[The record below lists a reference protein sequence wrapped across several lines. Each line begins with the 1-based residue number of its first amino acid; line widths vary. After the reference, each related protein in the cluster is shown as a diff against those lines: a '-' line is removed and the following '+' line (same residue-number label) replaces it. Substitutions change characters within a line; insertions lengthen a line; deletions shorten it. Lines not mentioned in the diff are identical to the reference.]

1 MKREEVLQSAPGA
14 EGPNPMET
22 LPDDAFD
29 MPRLRSG
36 DIREGSIISIT
47 PTGILVDIGAKFDAV
62 VDARE
67 IERLDSDFL
76 ASLKAGSPVT
86 SYVLHPE
93 DKDGHVVISLSRA
106 QQEQDWNQADE
117 LLQSQ
122 DVFEG
127 LVTGYNRGGVIVRVG
142 RVRGFVPASQL
153 SSRWQIQQESE
164 GNTEDRW
171 ARLVGQT
178 MQLKVVELD
187 RRRNRLILSERAAM
201 RDWRKGQK
209 DLLMSRLSKGE
220 VVKGMVTSLA
230 PFGAF
235 VDLGGADGLIHLSEL
250 AWHRV
255 DHPSEVLHVGQQ
267 VEVYVMNVD
276 EERKRIGLSLRRL
289 TPEPW
294 SMVNERYTVGQV
306 VSATITKLA
315 NFGAF
320 AKIDD
325 TIEGLI
331 HISEVA
337 EYRINH
343 PKEVV
348 NEGDQVEVRIIR
360 IDPQRHRIGLSLRQ
374 SSEDAYVQLDWRD
387 EAETMLAAEAEPVNE
402 QLQVAL
408 QSLTSETEG

>member
-1 MKREEVLQSAPGA
+1 MKREEVLQPALGA

-29 MPRLRSG
+29 IPQLRSG
-36 DIREGSIISIT
+36 DIREGTIISIT

-67 IERLDSDFL
+67 LERLDGDFL
-76 ASLKAGSPVT
+76 ASLKAGSSVT
-86 SYVLHPE
+86 AFVLHPE

-106 QQEQDWNQADE
+106 QQEQDWHQADE

-164 GNTEDRW
+164 GNAEDRW
-171 ARLVGQT
+171 ARLVGQP

-325 TIEGLI
+325 SIEGLI

-337 EYRINH
+337 DYRINH

-374 SSEDAYVQLDWRD
+374 ASEDAYVQLDWRD
-387 EAETMLAAEAEPVNE
+387 EAETVLAAEAEPVNE
-402 QLQVAL
+402 QLQAAL
-408 QSLTSETEG
+408 QSLTGEPEG